1 MCNEF
6 LGQRLRFGYQTGKMI
21 IPIVFP
27 VFILGESVVYLKAVM
42 ISIKVYFEILKNSLI
57 TVLSGKTSVQ

>member
-1 MCNEF
+1 M
-6 LGQRLRFGYQTGKMI
+6 L
-21 IPIVFP
+21 PIVFP